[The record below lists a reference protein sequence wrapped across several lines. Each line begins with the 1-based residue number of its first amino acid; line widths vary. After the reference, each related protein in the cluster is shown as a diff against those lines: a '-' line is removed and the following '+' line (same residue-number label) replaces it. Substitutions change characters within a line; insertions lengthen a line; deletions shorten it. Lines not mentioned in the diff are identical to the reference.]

1 MTSSLSP
8 PTIKK
13 QKASQTSKASLK
25 PTFWWLKSKWMRNIR
40 LKFPLW
46 YTRAPSGLTSHCCQA
61 NDESRS
67 CPILTLSTDG
77 SPYLENFHVAE
88 EGNCK
93 LLESVTCLVV
103 LLPALRLIPVRKNST
118 LSYPSQKETPH
129 RGTPGLEQQDTP
141 SWGQQLA
148 RQEEHWT

>member
-13 QKASQTSKASLK
+13 QKASRTSKASLK

-67 CPILTLSTDG
+67 CPILTSSTDG

-93 LLESVTCLVV
+93 LLKSVTCLVV
-103 LLPALRLIPVRKNST
+103 LLPALRLIPVRKKFHIQGPQAWSCRARLPGASSWLSRTST
-118 LSYPSQKETPH
+118 GPSKDRRP
-129 RGTPGLEQQDTP
+129 RC
-141 SWGQQLA
+141 
-148 RQEEHWT
+148 